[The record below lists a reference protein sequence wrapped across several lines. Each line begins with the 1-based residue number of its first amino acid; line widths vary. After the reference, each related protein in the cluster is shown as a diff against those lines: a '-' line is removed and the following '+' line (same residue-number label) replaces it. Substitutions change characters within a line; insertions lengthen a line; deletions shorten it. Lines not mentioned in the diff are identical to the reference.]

1 MADVFGAA
9 QGEHIRWSGSI
20 SDEILSLSII
30 LWEVLKDDPRLL
42 LLGQRFDEL
51 GSYNFVLLTLK
62 SILQNKLIEVNKSHI
77 SSSSHSLTNG
87 RLTGAFWS
95 ENTDA
100 LGKDGSLGLS
110 INVSNRSRG
119 INFDDL
125 AKLGVI
131 VNDLRVLCLENINSS
146 LDDFRAIVLSWAFF
160 QLLLF
165 FGPLYCSLDH
175 ELLRNVI
182 VKNLVSFEDGLLE
195 ILSLINCSWEAID

>member
-146 LDDFRAIVLSWAFF
+146 FDDFRAIVLSWAFF

-165 FGPLYCSLDH
+165 LGPLYCSLDH